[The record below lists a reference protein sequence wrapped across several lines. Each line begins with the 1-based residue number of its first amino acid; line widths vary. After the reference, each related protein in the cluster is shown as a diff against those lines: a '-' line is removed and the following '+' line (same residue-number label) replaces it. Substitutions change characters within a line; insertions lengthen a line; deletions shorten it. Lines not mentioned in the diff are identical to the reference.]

1 MGRFFRAIEEKLFFG
16 LCCSST
22 LLAAI
27 ALFAIIGTILLEALP
42 SLSWYFILTPEAKTP
57 GLGQGIA
64 NAIAGTILLSFFSTL
79 IATPFAFGTALYLQR
94 YAKESK
100 LTRLIRFFIE
110 VLSGTPSI
118 ILGAFGLLFFVYYMK
133 YYTGGFSLIS
143 GSIALAVLILPVI
156 ERALEQAIESV
167 PHDIEE
173 GSYALG
179 ADKWQTIARVTIPYS
194 LSGLITGM
202 ILGFGRAAE
211 ESAVVILTAGYTQ
224 HFPEIAI
231 KARDSL
237 FLGVKVYPFQDLV
250 GSLPYAVYHAYE
262 NSNVISIS
270 NGFACAFILITF
282 VLIINIT
289 AKSILW
295 YSTRTSRNP
304 SPLLSSLT
312 RSLFGGNGRFSR
324 LKPIPAAACAA
335 AEIAEARRD
344 ASIPV
349 IQKAVRPATIT
360 PSPISTTAELDWKKT
375 LSSGLQ
381 VHPVQGE
388 GGAGSPGGGM
398 AASDVTPA
406 GNNLYDS
413 LLDPPDAPLPIDDA
427 LFEDD
432 PVLLSDSPGADP
444 GAALAALERAF
455 MPEPVLMEEDPDPR
469 IIEVPADEPWRR
481 MTRNRLENT
490 IAGITAD
497 PWEEP

>member
-1 MGRFFRAIEEKLFFG
+1 MSFRYAEERLVKALVAV
-16 LCCSST
+16 
-22 LLAAI
+22 AAI
-27 ALFAIIGTILLEALP
+27 LSAGMLVFIIGEITIKALP
-42 SLSWYFILTPEAKTP
+42 SLSWYFLTTAEVDTP
-57 GLGQGIA
+57 RLGMAIG
-64 NAIAGTILLSFFSTL
+64 NAIVGTFIISMLATA
-79 IATPFAFGTALYLQR
+79 IATPFALGTAVYLQK
-94 YAKESK
+94 YAKDT
-100 LTRLIRFFIE
+100 LFTRITRFLIE

-118 ILGAFGLLFFVYYMK
+118 VLGIFGLMLLVAYMRH
-133 YYTGGFSLIS
+133 YTGGFSLIS
-143 GSIALAVLILPVI
+143 GSIAVAILIMPAI
-156 ERALEQAIESV
+156 ERATEDAIERV
-167 PHDIEE
+167 PRELEE

-179 ADKWQTIARVTIPYS
+179 ATKWDTIKDIIFPVS
-194 LSGLITGM
+194 LSGILTGV

-211 ESAVVILTAGYTQ
+211 ESAVVILTAGYSQ
-224 HFPEIAI
+224 FMPEFAI
-231 KARDSL
+231 KNSD
-237 FLGVKVYPFQDLV
+237 KLV
-250 GSLPYAVYHAYE
+250 GGIKIYPLQDVIGTLPYSVYHAYE
-262 NSNVISIS
+262 NSNIVPLS
-270 NGFACAFILITF
+270 NGFAAAFILIVI
-282 VLIINIT
+282 VLTVNLT
-289 AKSILW
+289 AKTIFW

-304 SPLLSSLT
+304 SPLISSIT

-324 LKPIPAAACAA
+324 LKPIPAPACAA
-335 AEIAEARRD
+335 AEIAEAKRD

-360 PSPISTTAELDWKKT
+360 PSPLSTTAELDWKET

-388 GGAGSPGGGM
+388 GGAGIPGGAT
-398 AASDVTPA
+398 AASDVAPA

-413 LLDPPDAPLPIDDA
+413 LLDPPDATLPIDDA

-432 PVLLSDSPGADP
+432 PVLLSDSHGADT

-469 IIEVPADEPWRR
+469 LIEVPADEPWRR